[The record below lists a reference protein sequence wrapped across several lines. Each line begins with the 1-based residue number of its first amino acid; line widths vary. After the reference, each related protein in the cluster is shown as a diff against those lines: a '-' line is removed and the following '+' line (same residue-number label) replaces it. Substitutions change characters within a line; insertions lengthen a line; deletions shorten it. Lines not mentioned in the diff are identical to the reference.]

1 MYQKYQTEALVLG
14 HYERGEADKMFALYT
29 RDFGLVWARASGV
42 RREGS
47 RMRYALQTGVHMRTG
62 LVRGKRGWRL
72 AGGSAIRQ
80 LSGST
85 PGVAVFARI
94 CKLVMRLVQGEE
106 QNAYLFEVLAD
117 AQATLSASERTIL
130 PTVEIVC
137 VARVLYAL
145 GYLSEDALGSALLT
159 HTAYG
164 AEHLVEAEKKRAE
177 LLTSINRALS
187 ETQL

>member
-1 MYQKYQTEALVLG
+1 MYQKYQTEALILRSR
-14 HYERGEADKMFALYT
+14 ERGEADKVFALYT

-42 RREGS
+42 RRENS
-47 RMRYALQTGVHMRTG
+47 KMRYALQNGAYIQTG

-72 AGGSAIRQ
+72 AGASAMRQ
-80 LSGST
+80 FGGNAAGAL
-85 PGVAVFARI
+85 VFARI

-106 QNAYLFEVLAD
+106 HNAYLFETLAD
-117 AQATLSASERTIL
+117 AQATLSASAHTDL

-159 HTAYG
+159 HTAHG
-164 AEHLVEAEKKRAE
+164 AAQLAEVEKRRVK
-177 LLTSINRALS
+177 LLTSINKALS

>member
-94 CKLVMRLVQGEE
+94 CNLVMRLVQGEE
-106 QNAYLFEVLAD
+106 QNAYLFE
-117 AQATLSASERTIL
+117 
-130 PTVEIVC
+130 
-137 VARVLYAL
+137 
-145 GYLSEDALGSALLT
+145 
-159 HTAYG
+159 
-164 AEHLVEAEKKRAE
+164 
-177 LLTSINRALS
+177 
-187 ETQL
+187 